1 MDNKKSRN
9 IQLLYLNYLPG
20 PQKAN
25 ENLLYKKLPLWKQ
38 IYIYLVLSNLPPMD
52 IIKNIKSGGR
62 LPTPL
67 IGHCSL
73 L

>member
-9 IQLLYLNYLPG
+9 IQLLCLNYLPG

-25 ENLLYKKLPLWKQ
+25 ENRLYKKLPLWKQ
-38 IYIYLVLSNLPPMD
+38 IYIYLFLSNLPPMD